1 MIAGCSAST
10 VAGQHGDTTA
20 MTENCAAAQSYRR
33 LTMDGIERFEVVRP
47 WVFMGF
53 GLGVMVGMII
63 SYFVWGN

>member
-1 MIAGCSAST
+1 
-10 VAGQHGDTTA
+10 
-20 MTENCAAAQSYRR
+20 
-33 LTMDGIERFEVVRP
+33 MDGIERFEVVRP